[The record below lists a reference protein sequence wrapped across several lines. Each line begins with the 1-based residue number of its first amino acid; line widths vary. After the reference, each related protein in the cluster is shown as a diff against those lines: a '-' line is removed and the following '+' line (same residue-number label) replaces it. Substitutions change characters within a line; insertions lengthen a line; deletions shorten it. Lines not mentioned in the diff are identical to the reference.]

1 MAPTIRPLARADH
14 AAVIELSLRAWA
26 PVFAS
31 LEHVLHG
38 SGVFER
44 LHPDWRVTQHDAVTA
59 ACTSDTLCTWVAEA
73 SADRVVAGFVAVHL
87 DHDHNL
93 GEIHMLAVDPVH
105 QRHGIGTA
113 LTGFALDQLRQ
124 AGIRVAMVETG
135 GDPGHAP
142 ARRTYQRAGFTAL
155 PLVRYFTA
163 L

>member
-1 MAPTIRPLARADH
+1 VASTIRPLAPSDH

-31 LEHVLHG
+31 VEHVLQG

-44 LHPDWRVTQHDAVTA
+44 LHPDWRVTQRDAVTA
-59 ACTSDTLCTWVAEA
+59 TCTSDTLSTWVVEA
-73 SADRVVAGFVAVHL
+73 NADHVVAGFVAVHL
-87 DHDHNL
+87 DHDHDL

-113 LTGFALDQLRQ
+113 LTGFAVDLLRQ
-124 AGIRVAMVETG
+124 AGMRVAMVETG
-135 GDPGHAP
+135 GDPGHGP
-142 ARRTYQRAGFTAL
+142 ARLTYQRAGFTAL
-155 PLVRYFTA
+155 PSVRYFAA